1 MWIYILSWR
10 WYDPRTIFAFP
21 LQWPWPF
28 DLKIALSVTSD
39 VDILSP
45 KSERCVV
52 FRFYRATRMQS
63 AAVARWCLSVRLSH
77 AGILS
82 TPLNMSLNISSKF
95 FLPSGRPPF
104 YFFHTKR
111 DGNISTWNIL
121 TGLSNSNAR
130 RYETISP
137 IFRFIS
143 EMMQVRAIVTTA
155 SEYEIVHKL

>member
-1 MWIYILSWR
+1 MMSVRPSVTRRYSVNTAEYVAEYIL
-10 WYDPRTIFAFP
+10 
-21 LQWPWPF
+21 
-28 DLKIALSVTSD
+28 KI
-39 VDILSP
+39 
-45 KSERCVV
+45 
-52 FRFYRATRMQS
+52 
-63 AAVARWCLSVRLSH
+63 
-77 AGILS
+77 
-82 TPLNMSLNISSKF
+82 

-111 DGNISTWNIL
+111 DGNIPTWNIL